1 LSVDPASPD
10 ILALMPRLRSIAIN
24 LALVLVS
31 TLACMAFFEF
41 VVFHTILLPS
51 DAPRLDFVDGIIRY
65 APRQEGV
72 WRVRDEIAA
81 PYRINSQGW
90 NSGTGDY
97 ARDRTADVT
106 RIAVIGDSYVEA
118 FQVAYDASMAE
129 KLGGELTAAGR
140 RAEVYRF
147 GIGGAPLS
155 QYVHMAEREV
165 IQYRPDWIVVNV
177 VHNDFDESYRFVQSR
192 YTSYFLK
199 FRIEDGKV
207 AGDLQPTPWRDG
219 AVERLRHTATIRF
232 FFHRWNLRPEG
243 LINLLL
249 MRRAGAA
256 ESPPADIEIDG
267 ALYAR
272 RDLEAVAQ
280 HAVVRLA
287 AASARAGARLLI
299 VMDGDRKAIYAGAA
313 SSPALELNRIMAAA
327 AERHGIAFLDM
338 HPHFAAHW
346 AAHRQRLSFEL
357 DYHWNEL
364 AHSLVGAAVADH
376 IRNAR

>member
-1 LSVDPASPD
+1 
-10 ILALMPRLRSIAIN
+10 MPRLRSIAIN

-97 ARDRTADVT
+97 ARDRTAGVT

-118 FQVAYDASMAE
+118 FQIAYDASMAE

-165 IQYRPDWIVVNV
+165 IQYHPDWIVVNV

-267 ALYAR
+267 VLYAR
-272 RDLEAVAQ
+272 RDLEAVAE

-287 AASARAGARLLI
+287 AAAARAGARLLI
-299 VMDGDRKAIYAGAA
+299 VMDGDRKAIYVGAT

-327 AERHGIAFLDM
+327 AERHGIAFLDL
-338 HPHFAAHW
+338 HPRFAAHW

-376 IRNAR
+376 IRDAR